1 MGIEFNIEHA
11 SLVGWLTRR
20 DFPVPLERGPFP
32 GPWEMYW
39 DMHRHRRYRHLEMDA
54 GPVPPW
60 RAPRATRAT
69 VSSFLRELPRA
80 VVTHDD
86 ADAES
91 LRRLVNRSTELLSGV
106 SMEGRSEADP
116 LPSTDVAHVLAPL
129 RLWFDVP
136 FYFMPFGTDLSL
148 ESVRQSPSFTLWLL
162 CGDDRKWQPNRD
174 LLDPFP
180 GIQAIL
186 SRTGVDADSQAA
198 TLCWNWAGETLVI
211 PQSRT
216 PVRELL
222 SLTTA
227 VPPEFLWRE
236 IAERAG
242 DAGAGFNLLQLS
254 DLHFG
259 ASAVSARQVSYVEQ
273 HLRGRIEETRRAGG
287 VIQPIVT
294 GDLMDSPSKKN
305 LIEFEAF
312 RNRLEDTA
320 KTKTICIPGNHDM
333 RKKGF
338 LWRNWE
344 HVSSLEWQN
353 VIASDVCKTIF
364 VCFDTSKEAKLA
376 QGKITKD
383 QFIDVATKLDGMK
396 RLGKYDDHICVT
408 LVHHHPFST
417 HDDEVDTL
425 PFLRI
430 KEEPYLRME
439 NGEDLVKWCASRNV
453 PLILHGHK
461 HRPRFVGRE
470 IEFEGRTRLVRAIG
484 CGSSFGIEGKP
495 LSYNWITWKPA
506 ARRRASSYLSRHQAA
521 RGRLSARVT
530 AAVTTSV
537 RSGFRVTV
545 AMCDQVRVA
554 PDHRRGLFWRA
565 WA

>member
-1 MGIEFNIEHA
+1 
-11 SLVGWLTRR
+11 
-20 DFPVPLERGPFP
+20 
-32 GPWEMYW
+32 
-39 DMHRHRRYRHLEMDA
+39 
-54 GPVPPW
+54 
-60 RAPRATRAT
+60 
-69 VSSFLRELPRA
+69 
-80 VVTHDD
+80 
-86 ADAES
+86 
-91 LRRLVNRSTELLSGV
+91 
-106 SMEGRSEADP
+106 
-116 LPSTDVAHVLAPL
+116 
-129 RLWFDVP
+129 
-136 FYFMPFGTDLSL
+136 
-148 ESVRQSPSFTLWLL
+148 
-162 CGDDRKWQPNRD
+162 
-174 LLDPFP
+174 
-180 GIQAIL
+180 
-186 SRTGVDADSQAA
+186 
-198 TLCWNWAGETLVI
+198 
-211 PQSRT
+211 
-216 PVRELL
+216 
-222 SLTTA
+222 
-227 VPPEFLWRE
+227 
-236 IAERAG
+236 
-242 DAGAGFNLLQLS
+242 
-254 DLHFG
+254 
-259 ASAVSARQVSYVEQ
+259 
-273 HLRGRIEETRRAGG
+273 
-287 VIQPIVT
+287 
-294 GDLMDSPSKKN
+294 MDSPSKKN

-333 RKKGF
+333 RRKGF

-417 HDDEVDTL
+417 QDDEVDTL

-495 LSYNWITWKPA
+495 LSYNWITWQPA
-506 ARRRASSYLSRHQAA
+506 ARSWTVSYMADP
-521 RGRLSARVT
+521 GDG
-530 AAVTTSV
+530 
-537 RSGFRVTV
+537 SGFAEKRLVVGSRPEDGT
-545 AMCDQVRVA
+545 
-554 PDHRRGLFWRA
+554 
-565 WA
+565 